1 MPSLLK
7 IKIEK
12 ARDLPIMDRT
22 LQGDASTDAYVVMS
36 LDSQTQRTRTCRKSL
51 NPTFNEEFRFE
62 IVDDSILQDVP
73 LELKVMD
80 QDLYSSELIGV
91 VYIDLT
97 PLIMRTAHSN
107 DKDLVIQGWF
117 PLFDTTKGIRG
128 FLSVIVKLQFIGNDN
143 PFRDSSAGVQFFSS
157 SSLSLKAFVIQ
168 EVLGLVVDLVVDDD
182 LESSWQ
188 DYFRKANKSTNES
201 RLKALYNLSA
211 EVRREIGKKV
221 LELGGNAVL
230 GYLSHFDMIGG
241 SSGLVVRAYGTACR
255 LLKVGDSSQS
265 QHLPRTISSSDG
277 TFSLFNPLGGTDWGN
292 VLGNGLGAIA
302 AAMLPTVESSDSIF
316 TQLSRTSG
324 KSSSEHLFLLKA
336 VTATTGTALPLI
348 AFGPATDKVLHQF
361 TIYHIVI
368 IIKYH
373 FKKYFHIAPYFYL
386 YIYFHCIYLLSIH
399 I

>member
-7 IKIEK
+7 VKIER
-12 ARDLPIMDRT
+12 ARDLPVMDKN

-36 LDSQTQRTRTCRKSL
+36 LDSKSQRTRTCRKSL
-51 NPTFNEEFRFE
+51 NPVFNEEFRFE

-73 LELKVMD
+73 LELKVID

-128 FLSVIVKLQFIGNDN
+128 YLSVVIKLQFIGNDN

-157 SSLSLKAFVIQ
+157 SSLSPRAFVIQ

-188 DYFRKANKSTNES
+188 DYFRKANKSTNDS
-201 RLKALYNLSA
+201 RLKVLYNLSA

-255 LLKVGDSSQS
+255 LLKVGDS
-265 QHLPRTISSSDG
+265 PSSMLLSPG
-277 TFSLFNPLGGTDWGN
+277 APSSTALYPFFNSLGGSGWGT
-292 VLGNGLGAIA
+292 VLGYGGAIA
-302 AAMLPTVESSDSIF
+302 AAMMPAVETTDSIF
-316 TQLSRTSG
+316 SQLSRIPG
-324 KSSSEHLFLLKA
+324 KSSSEQLFLLKA
-336 VTATTGTALPLI
+336 ITATTGNAVPLI
-348 AFGPATDKVLHQF
+348 AFGPATDKVPVHD
-361 TIYHIVI
+361 TS
-368 IIKYH
+368 
-373 FKKYFHIAPYFYL
+373 P
-386 YIYFHCIYLLSIH
+386 LL
-399 I
+399 

>member
-7 IKIEK
+7 IKIER
-12 ARDLPIMDRT
+12 ARDLPIMDRN

-36 LDSQTQRTRTCRKSL
+36 LDSQTQRTRTYRKSL

-107 DKDLVIQGWF
+107 DKNLVIQGWF

-128 FLSVIVKLQFIGNDN
+128 FLSVVIKLQFIGNDN

-157 SSLSLKAFVIQ
+157 SSLSLRAFVIQ

-188 DYFRKANKSTNES
+188 DYFRKANKSTNDS
-201 RLKALYNLSA
+201 RLKVLYNLSA

-255 LLKVGDSSQS
+255 LLKVGDSASS
-265 QHLPRTISSSDG
+265 MLLPQIASS
-277 TFSLFNPLGGTDWGN
+277 TALYPLFNPMGGNGWGA
-292 VLGNGLGAIA
+292 VLGNGGAIA
-302 AAMLPTVESSDSIF
+302 AAMMPAVETSDSIF
-316 TQLSRTSG
+316 SQLSRNSG
-324 KSSSEHLFLLKA
+324 KSSSEQLFLLKA
-336 VTATTGTALPLI
+336 VTATTGKAVPLI
-348 AFGPATDKVLHQF
+348 AFGPATDKVSATCSLCVVSILFYSIFDYFAGRHRL
-361 TIYHIVI
+361 TIVVVSRLDFIRSDLI
-368 IIKYH
+368 
-373 FKKYFHIAPYFYL
+373 
-386 YIYFHCIYLLSIH
+386 
-399 I
+399 

>member
-7 IKIEK
+7 VKIER
-12 ARDLPIMDRT
+12 ARDLPVMDKN

-36 LDSQTQRTRTCRKSL
+36 LDSKSQRTRTCRKSL
-51 NPTFNEEFRFE
+51 NPAFNEEFRFE

-73 LELKVMD
+73 LELKVVD

-128 FLSVIVKLQFIGNDN
+128 YLSVVIKLQFIGNDN

-157 SSLSLKAFVIQ
+157 SSLSPRAFVIQ

-188 DYFRKANKSTNES
+188 DYFRKANKSTNDS
-201 RLKALYNLSA
+201 RLKVLYNLSA

-255 LLKVGDSSQS
+255 LLKVGDIPSSILLS
-265 QHLPRTISSSDG
+265 PSVSSSPALYP
-277 TFSLFNPLGGTDWGN
+277 FFNSLGGSGWGT
-292 VLGNGLGAIA
+292 VLGYGGAIA
-302 AAMLPTVESSDSIF
+302 AAMMPAGENTDSIF
-316 TQLSRTSG
+316 SQLSRIPG
-324 KSSSEHLFLLKA
+324 KSSSEQLFLLKA
-336 VTATTGTALPLI
+336 VTATTGKAVPLI
-348 AFGPATDKVLHQF
+348 AFGPATDKVSFLSTRP
-361 TIYHIVI
+361 TIEYVI
-368 IIKYH
+368 T
-373 FKKYFHIAPYFYL
+373 
-386 YIYFHCIYLLSIH
+386 LLWRSIFLF
-399 I
+399 

>member
-7 IKIEK
+7 IKIER
-12 ARDLPIMDRT
+12 ARDLPIMDRN

-51 NPTFNEEFRFE
+51 NPAFNEEFRFE
-62 IVDDSILQDVP
+62 IVDDSILQNVP

-117 PLFDTTKGIRG
+117 PLFDTTKGLRG
-128 FLSVIVKLQFIGNDN
+128 FLSVVIKLQFIGNDN

-188 DYFRKANKSTNES
+188 DYFRKANKSTNDS
-201 RLKALYNLSA
+201 RLKVLYNLSA

-255 LLKVGDSSQS
+255 LLKVGDN
-265 QHLPRTISSSDG
+265 SSSLLLHQNS
-277 TFSLFNPLGGTDWGN
+277 TTSTASSYFNPLGNTDWSN
-292 VLGNGLGAIA
+292 VLGNGGAIA
-302 AAMLPTVESSDSIF
+302 AAMIPTVDSPDNIF
-316 TQLSRTSG
+316 SQLSRTSG
-324 KSSSEHLFLLKA
+324 KSSSEQLFLLKA
-336 VTATTGTALPLI
+336 VTATSGKALPLI
-348 AFGPATDKVLHQF
+348 AFGPATDKVLIFIQ
-361 TIYHIVI
+361 I
-368 IIKYH
+368 
-373 FKKYFHIAPYFYL
+373 
-386 YIYFHCIYLLSIH
+386 
-399 I
+399 

>member
-1 MPSLLK
+1 MLK
-7 IKIEK
+7 IKIER
-12 ARDLPIMDRT
+12 ARDLPIMDRN

-51 NPTFNEEFRFE
+51 NPAFNEEFRFE
-62 IVDDSILQDVP
+62 IVDDSILQNVP

-117 PLFDTTKGIRG
+117 PLFDTTKGVRG
-128 FLSVIVKLQFIGNDN
+128 LLSVVIKLQFIGNDN

-188 DYFRKANKSTNES
+188 DYFRKANKTTNDS
-201 RLKALYNLSA
+201 RLKVLYNLSA

-255 LLKVGDSSQS
+255 LLKVGD
-265 QHLPRTISSSDG
+265 ISSSLLLPQAPNATG
-277 TFSLFNPLGGTDWGN
+277 SSYPFFHPLGNADWRN
-292 VLGNGLGAIA
+292 VLGDGGAIA
-302 AAMLPTVESSDSIF
+302 AAMIPTVESSDSIF
-316 TQLSRTSG
+316 SQLSRASG
-324 KSSSEHLFLLKA
+324 KSSSEQLFLLKA
-336 VTATTGTALPLI
+336 VTATTGRALPLI
-348 AFGPATDKVLHQF
+348 AFGPATDKVIMF
-361 TIYHIVI
+361 TT
-368 IIKYH
+368 
-373 FKKYFHIAPYFYL
+373 YFHTLCATHLCALYL
-386 YIYFHCIYLLSIH
+386 HL
-399 I
+399 

>member
-12 ARDLPIMDRT
+12 ARDLPIMDRN

-51 NPTFNEEFRFE
+51 NPAFNEEFRFE
-62 IVDDSILQDVP
+62 IVDDSVLQDVP
-73 LELKVMD
+73 VELKVMD

-128 FLSVIVKLQFIGNDN
+128 FLSVVIKLQFIGNDN

-157 SSLSLKAFVIQ
+157 SSLSLRAFVIQ

-188 DYFRKANKSTNES
+188 DYFRKANKSTNDS
-201 RLKALYNLSA
+201 RLKVLYNLSA

-255 LLKVGDSSQS
+255 LLKVGDSTSTLALQ
-265 QHLPRTISSSDG
+265 QAASSSALHP
-277 TFSLFNPLGGTDWGN
+277 FFNPSGGPGWGT
-292 VLGNGLGAIA
+292 VLDNGGAIA
-302 AAMLPTVESSDSIF
+302 TTMVPIAETADSIF
-316 TQLSRTSG
+316 TQFTRNSG
-324 KSSSEHLFLLKA
+324 KSSSEQLFLLKA
-336 VTATTGTALPLI
+336 VTATTGKAVPLI
-348 AFGPATDKVLHQF
+348 PFGPATDKVFYFLFNIHQF
-361 TIYHIVI
+361 HII
-368 IIKYH
+368 L
-373 FKKYFHIAPYFYL
+373 FYFSHLFNFVLFDLI
-386 YIYFHCIYLLSIH
+386 
-399 I
+399 

>member
-7 IKIEK
+7 IKIER
-12 ARDLPIMDRT
+12 ARDLPIMDRN

-128 FLSVIVKLQFIGNDN
+128 FLSVVIKLQFIGNDN

-157 SSLSLKAFVIQ
+157 SSLSLRAFVIQ

-188 DYFRKANKSTNES
+188 DYFRKANKSTNDS
-201 RLKALYNLSA
+201 RLKVLYNLSA

-255 LLKVGDSSQS
+255 LLKVGDSASS
-265 QHLPRTISSSDG
+265 MLLPQMASSAALYP
-277 TFSLFNPLGGTDWGN
+277 LFNPLGGNGWGA
-292 VLGNGLGAIA
+292 VLGNGGAIA
-302 AAMLPTVESSDSIF
+302 AAMMPAVETSDSIF
-316 TQLSRTSG
+316 SQLSRTSG
-324 KSSSEHLFLLKA
+324 KSSSEQLFLLKA
-336 VTATTGTALPLI
+336 VTATTGKAVPLI
-348 AFGPATDKVLHQF
+348 AFGPATDKVSTACLFSSSSLCPCTVLLVVAESQF
-361 TIYHIVI
+361 E
-368 IIKYH
+368 
-373 FKKYFHIAPYFYL
+373 
-386 YIYFHCIYLLSIH
+386 S
-399 I
+399 